1 MKSSPRAVPCTDNL
15 LKNCRKL
22 FPDQNRIMRYSIAQ
36 MYSGMIY
43 TAPNSVRD
51 GEVGKAFQI
60 FLDWEA
66 TYTYAARVARMLS
79 TTVSVRTDGEH
90 IEYAGR
96 NDLNL
101 KLGTLHSLTQK
112 SDIWRIEILW
122 DDFSGCGVKVGST
135 EQLSLCF
142 AS

>member
-1 MKSSPRAVPCTDNL
+1 
-15 LKNCRKL
+15 
-22 FPDQNRIMRYSIAQ
+22 

-51 GEVGKAFQI
+51 GEVGKAFQT

-66 TYTYAARVARMLS
+66 DYSLSEYARVARMLS

-101 KLGTLHSLTQK
+101 KSGTLHSLTQK

-122 DDFSGCGVKVGST
+122 DDFSGCGVKGT
-135 EQLSLCF
+135 IEQLSLCF
-142 AS
+142 PS